1 MNVIDWLVANGGSVA
16 VGVVVLAVIAAIVA
30 GMIKNRKKGKSTCGC
45 GCASC
50 ALSGQCHANKKE

>member
-50 ALSGQCHANKKE
+50 ALSGQCRASKTE

>member
-1 MNVIDWLVANGGSVA
+1 MNVIEWLIANGGSVA

-50 ALSGQCHANKKE
+50 ALAGQCHANKKE